1 MKAVC
6 VYFFP
11 NDKETIQGGNDKH
24 IQLILLDRIKRIAK
38 KLLNPQFS

>member
-6 VYFFP
+6 VYFFF
-11 NDKETIQGGNDKH
+11 NDKETIQGRKDEH
-24 IQLILLDRIKRIAK
+24 IQLIFLDRIKRIAK

>member
-6 VYFFP
+6 VYFFL
-11 NDKETIQGGNDKH
+11 NDKETIQGRKDKH
-24 IQLILLDRIKRIAK
+24 IQLIFLDRIKRIAK